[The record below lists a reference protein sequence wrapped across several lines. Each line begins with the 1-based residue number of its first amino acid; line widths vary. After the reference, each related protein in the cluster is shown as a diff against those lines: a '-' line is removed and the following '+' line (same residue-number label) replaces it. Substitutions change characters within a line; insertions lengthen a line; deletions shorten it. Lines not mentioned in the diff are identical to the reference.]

1 MIFLV
6 NTCPSKDSSS
16 RFSMNHTPQLPIHA
30 HVHFVIIF
38 KFLISHQ
45 LLFLPSNK
53 TWKDQISDIDAGYVN
68 KTYHDLSITGI
79 CDEMDVPLWS
89 ECRQRNVIRQ
99 RILIRHKKE
108 ITSAL
113 IWKKRAAVTRD
124 RSICAIHRLRSA
136 IGGSIDCA
144 PIGRSRNHRSI
155 AQL

>member
-6 NTCPSKDSSS
+6 NTCPKRLEQSIFNESYS
-16 RFSMNHTPQLPIHA
+16 TAA
-30 HVHFVIIF
+30 HPCARAFRHNCQISNF
-38 KFLISHQ
+38 SHQ
-45 LLFLPSNK
+45 LLFLPSYK
-53 TWKDQISDIDAGYVN
+53 TWKDQISDIDAGCVN

-113 IWKKRAAVTRD
+113 IWKKRAAIWIRYKFKYVW
-124 RSICAIHRLRSA
+124 
-136 IGGSIDCA
+136 
-144 PIGRSRNHRSI
+144 
-155 AQL
+155 